1 MIMKND
7 TWVELGKEL
16 SQHFAPI
23 RLKVVKSKI
32 LDKRSVQKKAKVTFS
47 TTF

>member
-23 RLKVVKSKI
+23 GLKVVKSKI